1 MKARLCS
8 IALVVAAAG
17 IIAGGGAYVA
27 SFASRTRSLEARL
40 ARVEAALNA
49 KETTG
54 AWRFTAPA
62 GLAKNGATPLLRV
75 PLVSPPA
82 GQTDSLE
89 RRVEKIEQELR
100 PHFQLLSPARPDAPA
115 IIR

>member
-1 MKARLCS
+1 MKAKFCS
-8 IALVVAAAG
+8 IALVAAAAAL
-17 IIAGGGAYVA
+17 IAASGAYVA
-27 SFASRTRSLEARL
+27 SLASRTRSLEARL

-49 KETTG
+49 KETM
-54 AWRFTAPA
+54 
-62 GLAKNGATPLLRV
+62 GLAKNGATPLLRIA
-75 PLVSPPA
+75 PVSPPA